1 MINIYWKRQGF
12 KVPVLVVDKSPSMT
26 QIMVSCLGFHP
37 SHPLLCMS
45 HVWSILS
52 FKISCF
58 ENSEMEFKDF
68 SNVTGNNISD
78 KYDPAL
84 VIIILS
90 KVKSRNRQGQNRSGA
105 VAPVISR

>member
-1 MINIYWKRQGF
+1 MINIYRKRQSF

-26 QIMVSCLGFHP
+26 QIMVSWISSLP
-37 SHPLLCMS
+37 SS
-45 HVWSILS
+45 AVYV
-52 FKISCF
+52 F
-58 ENSEMEFKDF
+58 EMEFKDF

-78 KYDPAL
+78 KYDRAL

-90 KVKSRNRQGQNRSGA
+90 KVKSCNRQGQNRNGA